1 MAPRPSGARR
11 SLFPEPEHVY
21 ELGVAGRKTGVTL
34 KDSGIR
40 DEHGMQPLEDLFS
53 SPHKPTEDRDEAEAE
68 DEEDGGASEDG
79 RADSEDMDITTTSG
93 IAPAA
98 LLNGIASRLPAPVNR
113 TNRSPVKV
121 VVNSPA
127 RNRLMARSSSPTR
140 GSLGANKENY
150 DRGSSSQPAEDI
162 NTARRRLNFEALK
175 AGGRS
180 LSQPTTTNGSNGL
193 NGYHDEE
200 EEDETENSPVPD
212 ETDAFIEESMA
223 MLEDDGEVEEEQS
236 VEQEEDEPE
245 ASPEVVSAPA
255 AKKKPERK
263 PKAKEPSP
271 APAPAKRGRK
281 AVAPAV
287 EEQEQEEQEEGEE
300 AGEEPEE
307 VAPMATAK
315 RGRGAKG
322 KGAAVEEPAA
332 PAAKPGRKR
341 RTVEE
346 PATDTEDSS
355 ASRQSKRQRTTE
367 TAPAPVTKDR
377 GRPKKSLTPAPEQEV
392 EEPEPERVAQAG
404 PSRSKAAAK
413 GKGRAPT
420 PAAEPVNAKATKAT
434 KQKGGRK
441 RQPSPPPAADAD
453 ISIAI
458 PRGPPLPKSRGLV
471 INRRE
476 VPGDSNAIIRTRSGR
491 HSFKPLAYWRN
502 EHVDYE
508 YEEDEFVVDH
518 APKSS
523 QTGSKEVRKR
533 KFVLPTIKEVV
544 RVEEEVVNFS
554 RGGGRGRGSTKRAA
568 GSNNAAAAS
577 GRRAQQQQQQKD
589 EDPSPPEPWELN
601 PGILGG
607 DVVTWYP
614 QHEFHPP
621 ALDDEVEVQEKQ
633 LAISGRAIRT
643 QKVKDAAFRYAKTVN
658 EGFFGAGVVDLP
670 PGAVKRPKNSRK
682 MFMTFFVYT
691 GRVLVTVNESVFRI
705 GKGGMWFVPRGNYY
719 SIENDY
725 DTPARVF
732 FSQGCEVQVR
742 PSEEGGEEGT
752 GTGTGSGIGTG
763 TGAENSMIMDTSAV
777 GASYSSA

>member
-1 MAPRPSGARR
+1 MAPRPSGVRR
-11 SLFPEPEHVY
+11 SLFPEPEQIY

-34 KDSGIR
+34 KDSGVR
-40 DEHGMQPLEDLFS
+40 DEHGMQPLDDLFS
-53 SPHKPTEDRDEAEAE
+53 SPQKPTTEDRDEDEAE
-68 DEEDGGASEDG
+68 EDQEDGGASEDG

-98 LLNGIASRLPAPVNR
+98 LLNGNASRLPLPVNR
-113 TNRSPVKV
+113 NSRSPVKM

-140 GSLGANKENY
+140 GSLGAANKENY

-180 LSQPTTTNGSNGL
+180 LSQPTKTNGVNGL
-193 NGYHDEE
+193 NGHHEE
-200 EEDETENSPVPD
+200 EEEESAAVPD
-212 ETDAFIEESMA
+212 ETEAFIEESMA
-223 MLEDDGEVEEEQS
+223 ILEDDGEVEEEQP
-236 VEQEEDEPE
+236 VEQEEDAPEEEEEEEEPE
-245 ASPEVVSAPA
+245 EVPEVVSAPA
-255 AKKKPERK
+255 AKKKPGRK

-281 AVAPAV
+281 PAAPVV
-287 EEQEQEEQEEGEE
+287 EEEEQEEQDEE
-300 AGEEPEE
+300 AEEEQPEQ
-307 VAPMATAK
+307 VAPKAAAK

-322 KGAAVEEPAA
+322 KAAAVEEPA

-346 PATDTEDSS
+346 PATDVEDSS
-355 ASRQSKRQRTTE
+355 ASRQSKRQRIE
-367 TAPAPVTKDR
+367 AAPAPATKGR
-377 GRPKKSLTPAPEQEV
+377 GRPKKSLTPAPEPEEV
-392 EEPEPERVAQAG
+392 DEEEEQEPEPV
-404 PSRSKAAAK
+404 PSRKAGAK

-420 PAAEPVNAKATKAT
+420 PAAEPVNPKATKASKAAAT
-434 KQKGGRK
+434 KQQQKGGRK
-441 RQPSPPPAADAD
+441 RQASPAPDAD
-453 ISIAI
+453 TSIAAI

-476 VPGDSNAIIRTRSGR
+476 VPGDSSAITRTRSGR
-491 HSFKPLAYWRN
+491 HSIKPLAYWRN

-508 YEEDEFVVDH
+508 YEEDEFVADH

-523 QTGSKEVRKR
+523 ASQVRKR
-533 KFVLPTIKEVV
+533 KFVLPKIKEVV
-544 RVEEEVVNFS
+544 RVEEEVVDFGRGRS
-554 RGGGRGRGSTKRAA
+554 RGGGKRPGTVGGA
-568 GSNNAAAAS
+568 GPS
-577 GRRAQQQQQQKD
+577 GRKAAKD
-589 EDPSPPEPWELN
+589 RRDPSPPPEPWELN

-614 QHEFHPP
+614 SHEFHPP

-643 QKVKDAAFRYAKTVN
+643 QKVKDATFRYAKTVN

-691 GRVLVTVNESVFRI
+691 GRVLVTVNETVFRV

-725 DTPARVF
+725 DQPARVF

-742 PSEEGGEEGT
+742 PSAEGEGEGDE
-752 GTGTGSGIGTG
+752 SQIGG
-763 TGAENSMIMDTSAV
+763 PENSMMDTSA
-777 GASYSSA
+777 AATSSA

>member
-34 KDSGIR
+34 KDSGVR

-53 SPHKPTEDRDEAEAE
+53 SPQKPTEDRDEDEPE

-79 RADSEDMDITTTSG
+79 RADSEDMDITTSTFPSHVYVNARRAIANSLFHSTASG

-98 LLNGIASRLPAPVNR
+98 LLNGNASRLPLPVNR

-140 GSLGANKENY
+140 GSLGASKENY
-150 DRGSSSQPAEDI
+150 DRGSSSQPVEDI
-162 NTARRRLNFEALK
+162 NTARRKLNFEALK

-180 LSQPTTTNGSNGL
+180 LSQPTTTNGINGL
-193 NGYHDEE
+193 NGYHDEA
-200 EEDETENSPVPD
+200 EEDETENAAAPD

-223 MLEDDGEVEEEQS
+223 ILEDDGEVEEEQP
-236 VEQEEDEPE
+236 VEQEQEQEQEQEEEEPE
-245 ASPEVVSAPA
+245 PSPEVASAPA
-255 AKKKPERK
+255 AKKKPGRK
-263 PKAKEPSP
+263 PNAKEPSP

-281 AVAPAV
+281 PAAPVV
-287 EEQEQEEQEEGEE
+287 EEEEQEETEE
-300 AGEEPEE
+300 AAEEEADEEPEE
-307 VAPMATAK
+307 VAPKVAAK

-322 KGAAVEEPAA
+322 KAAAVEEPVAT
-332 PAAKPGRKR
+332 AKPGRKR

-346 PATDTEDSS
+346 PATDAEDSS
-355 ASRQSKRQRTTE
+355 ASRQSKRQRTIE
-367 TAPAPVTKDR
+367 TAPAPAARGR
-377 GRPKKSLTPAPEQEV
+377 GRPKKSLTPAPEEDV
-392 EEPEPERVAQAG
+392 EEPEPEPVQAG
-404 PSRSKAAAK
+404 PSRSKAATK

-420 PAAEPVNAKATKAT
+420 PAAEPVNPKAT

-441 RQPSPPPAADAD
+441 RQPSPAPAADAD
-453 ISIAI
+453 TSIAI

-508 YEEDEFVVDH
+508 YEEDEFVADH

-523 QTGSKEVRKR
+523 SSSSSQTGKEVRKR

-544 RVEEEVVNFS
+544 RVEEEVVDFS
-554 RGGGRGRGSTKRAA
+554 RGRSGRGKRSAA
-568 GSNNAAAAS
+568 SASS
-577 GRRAQQQQQQKD
+577 GRRGAQQQKD
-589 EDPSPPEPWELN
+589 DDPSPPEPWELN

-614 QHEFHPP
+614 QHELHPP
-621 ALDDEVEVQEKQ
+621 ALDDEVEVSEKQ

-691 GRVLVTVNESVFRI
+691 GRVLVTVNETVFRI
-705 GKGGMWFVPRGNYY
+705 GKGGMWFVPRGEFFFFFF
-719 SIENDY
+719 SPRLSVGMRRMITDMGEND
-725 DTPARVF
+725 DR
-732 FSQGCEVQVR
+732 
-742 PSEEGGEEGT
+742 
-752 GTGTGSGIGTG
+752 
-763 TGAENSMIMDTSAV
+763 
-777 GASYSSA
+777 

>member
-1 MAPRPSGARR
+1 
-11 SLFPEPEHVY
+11 
-21 ELGVAGRKTGVTL
+21 
-34 KDSGIR
+34 
-40 DEHGMQPLEDLFS
+40 
-53 SPHKPTEDRDEAEAE
+53 
-68 DEEDGGASEDG
+68 
-79 RADSEDMDITTTSG
+79 
-93 IAPAA
+93 
-98 LLNGIASRLPAPVNR
+98 
-113 TNRSPVKV
+113 
-121 VVNSPA
+121 
-127 RNRLMARSSSPTR
+127 MARSSSPTR

-180 LSQPTTTNGSNGL
+180 LSQPTTTNGINGL
-193 NGYHDEE
+193 NGYYDEAEE
-200 EEDETENSPVPD
+200 EEQENAAVPD

-223 MLEDDGEVEEEQS
+223 MLEDDGEVEEEEP
-236 VEQEEDEPE
+236 VEQEEEGPE
-245 ASPEVVSAPA
+245 ESPQVASAPA
-255 AKKKPERK
+255 AKKKPGRK

-281 AVAPAV
+281 PAAPVV
-287 EEQEQEEQEEGEE
+287 EEEEQEEEEE
-300 AGEEPEE
+300 AEAEPEE
-307 VAPMATAK
+307 VAPKVAGK
-315 RGRGAKG
+315 RGRGAEG
-322 KGAAVEEPAA
+322 KTAAVEEPA

-346 PATDTEDSS
+346 PATDAQDSS
-355 ASRQSKRQRTTE
+355 ASRQSKRQRTE
-367 TAPAPVTKDR
+367 TAPAPAKGR
-377 GRPKKSLTPAPEQEV
+377 GRPRKSLTPAPEEV
-392 EEPEPERVAQAG
+392 EEPEPEPVQAG
-404 PSRSKAAAK
+404 PSRSKAAK

-420 PAAEPVNAKATKAT
+420 PAAEPVNEKATKGTKAT

-441 RQPSPPPAADAD
+441 RQPSPAPAADAD
-453 ISIAI
+453 TSIAI

-476 VPGDSNAIIRTRSGR
+476 VPGDSSAIIRTRSGR

-508 YEEDEFVVDH
+508 YEEDEFVADH
-518 APKSS
+518 APKSFK
-523 QTGSKEVRKR
+523 GSSAGEVRKR

-544 RVEEEVVNFS
+544 RVQEEVVDFS
-554 RGGGRGRGSTKRAA
+554 RSRGRGTKR
-568 GSNNAAAAS
+568 GGNAAAGGGS
-577 GRRAQQQQQQKD
+577 RRAQKD

-691 GRVLVTVNESVFRI
+691 GRVLVTVNETVFRI
-705 GKGGMWFVPRGNYY
+705 GRGGMWFVPRGMFHH
-719 SIENDY
+719 SIHYFDMLM
-725 DTPARVF
+725 VL
-732 FSQGCEVQVR
+732 
-742 PSEEGGEEGT
+742 
-752 GTGTGSGIGTG
+752 
-763 TGAENSMIMDTSAV
+763 
-777 GASYSSA
+777 

>member
-1 MAPRPSGARR
+1 MAPRSSGARR

-53 SPHKPTEDRDEAEAE
+53 SPHKPTEDRDEDKGE
-68 DEEDGGASEDG
+68 DDEDGGASEDG

-98 LLNGIASRLPAPVNR
+98 LLNGNASRLPLPVSR

-180 LSQPTTTNGSNGL
+180 LSQPTTTNGVNGL
-193 NGYHDEE
+193 NGYHDEAE
-200 EEDETENSPVPD
+200 EEEQENTAVPD

-223 MLEDDGEVEEEQS
+223 MLEDNGEVEEEQPAD
-236 VEQEEDEPE
+236 QEEEEPE
-245 ASPEVVSAPA
+245 EAPEAVFVPA
-255 AKKKPERK
+255 AKKKPGRK

-271 APAPAKRGRK
+271 APAAVKRVRKPAAPVVEEEEREEEKEAEGEPED
-281 AVAPAV
+281 VAPQV
-287 EEQEQEEQEEGEE
+287 
-300 AGEEPEE
+300 AG
-307 VAPMATAK
+307 K

-322 KGAAVEEPAA
+322 KAAAVEVPA

-346 PATDTEDSS
+346 PATDAEESS
-355 ASRQSKRQRTTE
+355 SSRQPKRQRTE
-367 TAPAPVTKDR
+367 TAPAPAKGR
-377 GRPKKSLTPAPEQEV
+377 GRPRKSLTPAPEEV
-392 EEPEPERVAQAG
+392 EEPEPEHVQAG
-404 PSRSKAAAK
+404 PSRSRAAK

-420 PAAEPVNAKATKAT
+420 PAAEPVNEKVTKATKAT
-434 KQKGGRK
+434 KPKGGRK
-441 RQPSPPPAADAD
+441 RQPSPAPAADAD
-453 ISIAI
+453 TSIAI

-508 YEEDEFVVDH
+508 YEEDEFVADH

-523 QTGSKEVRKR
+523 KGSSAGEVARKR

-544 RVEEEVVNFS
+544 RVEEEVVDFS
-554 RGGGRGRGSTKRAA
+554 RSRGRGTKR
-568 GSNNAAAAS
+568 GGNNAAAGGTS
-577 GRRAQQQQQQKD
+577 RRAQRD

-691 GRVLVTVNESVFRI
+691 GRVLVTVNETVFRI

-725 DTPARVF
+725 DQPARVF

-742 PSEEGGEEGT
+742 PSSEGDEGV
-752 GTGTGSGIGTG
+752 S
-763 TGAENSMIMDTSAV
+763 GAENSMLDTSAA
-777 GASYSSA
+777 ASASA

>member
-40 DEHGMQPLEDLFS
+40 DEHGMQPLDDLFS
-53 SPHKPTEDRDEAEAE
+53 SPHKPTEEDRHQEDEAE
-68 DEEDGGASEDG
+68 DDQDGGASEDG

-98 LLNGIASRLPAPVNR
+98 LLNGNPSRLPLPV
-113 TNRSPVKV
+113 NRSPVNV

-140 GSLGANKENY
+140 GSLGANNKENY
-150 DRGSSSQPAEDI
+150 DRASSSQPAQDI

-175 AGGRS
+175 AGARS
-180 LSQPTTTNGSNGL
+180 LSQPTTTNGINGL
-193 NGYHDEE
+193 NGYHDQDEE
-200 EEDETENSPVPD
+200 EEGQESAAAVPD

-223 MLEDDGEVEEEQS
+223 MLEEQP
-236 VEQEEDEPE
+236 VEQEDEEPE
-245 ASPEVVSAPA
+245 EGSPQVVSAPA
-255 AKKKPERK
+255 AKKKPGRK

-281 AVAPAV
+281 PAASVV
-287 EEQEQEEQEEGEE
+287 EEEEEQEEQQQEEEEEE
-300 AGEEPEE
+300 AEEEPEE
-307 VAPMATAK
+307 VAPKVAAK
-315 RGRGAKG
+315 RGRPAKG
-322 KGAAVEEPAA
+322 KAAAVEEPV
-332 PAAKPGRKR
+332 PAANKPGRKR

-346 PATDTEDSS
+346 ASTDDAQDSS

-367 TAPAPVTKDR
+367 TAPAAKGR
-377 GRPKKSLTPAPEQEV
+377 GRPKKSLIPAPEEEQV
-392 EEPEPERVAQAG
+392 DEEPEPEPVQAG
-404 PSRSKAAAK
+404 PSRK

-420 PAAEPVNAKATKAT
+420 PAAEPVNDKATKAT
-434 KQKGGRK
+434 KQQKGGRK
-441 RQPSPPPAADAD
+441 RQPSPAPAADAD
-453 ISIAI
+453 ADTSIAI

-508 YEEDEFVVDH
+508 YQEDEFVADH
-518 APKSS
+518 APKASSSS
-523 QTGSKEVRKR
+523 QGSKQVRKR

-544 RVEEEVVNFS
+544 RVEEEAVDFS
-554 RGGGRGRGSTKRAA
+554 RGRSTKGTKRSTTTTASRRGGAA
-568 GSNNAAAAS
+568 
-577 GRRAQQQQQQKD
+577 QQKD
-589 EDPSPPEPWELN
+589 QQDPAPPEPWELS

-607 DVVTWYP
+607 DVVTWFP
-614 QHEFHPP
+614 SHEFHPP

-691 GRVLVTVNESVFRI
+691 GRVLVTVNETVFRI
-705 GKGGMWFVPRGNYY
+705 GRGGMWFVPRGNYY

-742 PSEEGGEEGT
+742 PSSEEGGEEAG
-752 GTGTGSGIGTG
+752 GGVS
-763 TGAENSMIMDTSAV
+763 GAENSMMDTSTAAAA
-777 GASYSSA
+777 ASSSSSSSSS

>member
-53 SPHKPTEDRDEAEAE
+53 SPHKPTEDRDDDEGE
-68 DEEDGGASEDG
+68 DDEDGGASEDG

-98 LLNGIASRLPAPVNR
+98 LLNGNASRLPFPVNR

-180 LSQPTTTNGSNGL
+180 LSQPTTTNGL
-193 NGYHDEE
+193 NGYHEE
-200 EEDETENSPVPD
+200 EEQENAAVPD
-212 ETDAFIEESMA
+212 ETDAFMESMA
-223 MLEDDGEVEEEQS
+223 MLEDDGEVEEEQP
-236 VEQEEDEPE
+236 VEQEEEEPE
-245 ASPEVVSAPA
+245 ESPQVASAPA
-255 AKKKPERK
+255 AKKKPGRK

-281 AVAPAV
+281 PAAPVV
-287 EEQEQEEQEEGEE
+287 EEEEQEEEEE
-300 AGEEPEE
+300 AEAGPEDIAPK
-307 VAPMATAK
+307 VAGK

-322 KGAAVEEPAA
+322 KAAAVEEPA

-346 PATDTEDSS
+346 PATDAEDSS
-355 ASRQSKRQRTTE
+355 ASRQSKRQRAE
-367 TAPAPVTKDR
+367 TAPAPTKGR
-377 GRPKKSLTPAPEQEV
+377 GRPRKSLTPAPEEI
-392 EEPEPERVAQAG
+392 EEPEPEPVQAG
-404 PSRSKAAAK
+404 PSRSKAAK

-420 PAAEPVNAKATKAT
+420 PAAEPVNEKVTKAAKPT

-441 RQPSPPPAADAD
+441 RQPSPAPAADAD
-453 ISIAI
+453 TSIAI

-508 YEEDEFVVDH
+508 YEEDEFVADH

-523 QTGSKEVRKR
+523 KGSNAGEVRKR

-544 RVEEEVVNFS
+544 RVEEDIVDFS
-554 RGGGRGRGSTKRAA
+554 RSRGRGTKRD
-568 GSNNAAAAS
+568 GNAAS
-577 GRRAQQQQQQKD
+577 GTSRRTQKD

-643 QKVKDAAFRYAKTVN
+643 QKVKDATFRYAKTVN

-691 GRVLVTVNESVFRI
+691 GRVLVTVNETVFRI
-705 GKGGMWFVPRGNYY
+705 GRGGMWFVPRGNYY

-725 DTPARVF
+725 DQPARVF

-742 PSEEGGEEGT
+742 PSEEGEE
-752 GTGTGSGIGTG
+752 G
-763 TGAENSMIMDTSAV
+763 TGAENSMMDTSAA
-777 GASYSSA
+777 ASASASA